1 MLDLDA
7 HARVN
12 VREVRRASGVN
23 MWFVATGPADANPTT
38 PTSLPVAVIQARA
51 RARVYGRGEVWA
63 LDGARFVRVAVYGR
77 APSGVVPLPL

>member
-1 MLDLDA
+1 VLDLDA
-7 HARVN
+7 HAHVN

-23 MWFVATGPADANPTT
+23 MWFATGPADANPTT
-38 PTSLPVAVIQARA
+38 LTTLPVAVIQARA